1 MSEIIFTDQNFDQE
15 VVKTPGVVLIDFYA
29 SWCGPCKIQ
38 GPIIEQLAT
47 EYSGKAKIGKLDVDA
62 NNQVASQFQVMSI
75 PTLIIFKNGQLKE
88 RLVGLQ
94 AAEKLRVKLD
104 ELL

>member
-15 VVKTPGVVLIDFYA
+15 VIKIPGVVLIDFYA

-38 GPIIEQLAT
+38 GPIIEQLAS
-47 EYSGKAKIGKLDVDA
+47 EYAGKAKIGKLDVDVS
-62 NNQVASQFQVMSI
+62 NQVASQFQVMSI

>member
-1 MSEIIFTDQNFDQE
+1 MSEIIFTDQNFEQE
-15 VVKTPGVVLIDFYA
+15 VFKNPGVALVDFYA

-38 GPIIEQLAT
+38 GPIVEQLAV
-47 EYSGKAKIGKLDVDA
+47 EYVGKAKIGKLDVDA
-62 NNQVASQFQVMSI
+62 NNQIASQFQVMSI
-75 PTLIIFKNGQLKE
+75 PTIIIFKNGQPKE

-94 AAEKLRVKLD
+94 ATEKLRAKLD

>member
-15 VVKTPGVVLIDFYA
+15 VVKTPGVALVDFYA

-47 EYSGKAKIGKLDVDA
+47 EYTGKAKIGKLDVDA

-75 PTLIIFKNGQLKE
+75 PTLIIFKDGQLKE
-88 RLVGLQ
+88 RWVGLQ
-94 AAEKLRVKLD
+94 AAEKIRAKLD